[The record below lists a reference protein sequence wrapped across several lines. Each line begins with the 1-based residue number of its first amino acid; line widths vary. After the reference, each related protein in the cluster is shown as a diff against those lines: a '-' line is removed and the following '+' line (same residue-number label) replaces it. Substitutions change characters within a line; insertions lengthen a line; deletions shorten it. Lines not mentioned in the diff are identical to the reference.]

1 MDLDVPRTRAKL
13 RSVILAIGNS
23 LSAADSSIYVRSRK
37 SQRLGP
43 LHKRATQVTMENKRC
58 EPHCH
63 LTIEFHALKKEKD
76 RSFKRS
82 LTQNITKTYI
92 QTHHLSGDLRRFA
105 QR

>member
-23 LSAADSSIYVRSRK
+23 LSAADSSIYLRSRK

-63 LTIEFHALKKEKD
+63 LTIEFLALKKEKD
-76 RSFKRS
+76 RSFKR
-82 LTQNITKTYI
+82 
-92 QTHHLSGDLRRFA
+92 
-105 QR
+105 